1 MPISEQSAVS
11 LRCPV
16 CLARE
21 IDVVLYREG
30 DEYYCVKCGYTGDEA
45 ATRSAYEPIRAKF
58 KWVLRRIVQ
67 A

>member
-1 MPISEQSAVS
+1 
-11 LRCPV
+11 V